1 MCLLRCTDWVFKY
14 NSDLNKYLRSA
25 HTVYLYVLYGSQNKQ
40 RLFPYIALSAWFLK
54 NRGVF
59 LLRGTDWVLKYN
71 TG

>member
-1 MCLLRCTDWVFKY
+1 MCLLRGTDWVFKY

-25 HTVYLYVLYGSQNKQ
+25 HTVYLCVLYGSQNKQ
-40 RLFPYIALSAWFLK
+40 RLFPYIALSAWLLK
-54 NRGVF
+54 NRGVY